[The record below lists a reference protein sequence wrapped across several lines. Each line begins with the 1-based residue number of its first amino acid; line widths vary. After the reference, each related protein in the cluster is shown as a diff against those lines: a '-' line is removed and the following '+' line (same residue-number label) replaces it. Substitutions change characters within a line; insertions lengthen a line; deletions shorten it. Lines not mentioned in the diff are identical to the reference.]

1 MPESLI
7 DLHSHWFSPTA
18 TRWLSDRR
26 QGVRIEYADDGA
38 ATLVRGVND
47 ALPARFALGPQ
58 WFDLQLRLAHLESV
72 GISHQLLSWPTTLG
86 IDPLT
91 APGEALSLWRGYN
104 DDLAALVRQYPRR
117 FSAVAALSTS
127 DIPWSVAEL
136 ARAHEY
142 GGLIG
147 AVLPV
152 NVLASSEAA
161 AHIRPLLVEAQKH
174 GSHLYLHTGYGHADI
189 GGQPSAEVAN
199 DLPAIRSALNTAS
212 AFANAVFTLL
222 FTELLDEFPAITV
235 QVAMLGGSGIFA
247 NILEH
252 ILAAPERYG
261 AVDIRA
267 RLARVTFDTGAAGR
281 GTEAITQVVRLIGA
295 EQVVFGSDYAPWA
308 DTREVIDNIR
318 RAPLD
323 AATQRALFH
332 DNAARLLR
340 SKGVVLTEKSP
351 TEAFA

>member
-18 TRWLSDRR
+18 TRWLSERR
-26 QGVRIEYADDGA
+26 HGVRIEYADNGA
-38 ATLVRGVND
+38 ATLVRDVND
-47 ALPARFALGPQ
+47 ALPPRFALGPQ
-58 WFDLQLRLAHLESV
+58 WFDLELRLAHLDSV

-86 IDPLT
+86 VDPLT
-91 APGEALSLWRGYN
+91 GPGEALELWRSYN

-127 DIPWSVAEL
+127 DIAWSVAEL

-152 NVLASSEAA
+152 NVLASREAA

-174 GSHLYLHTGYGHADI
+174 NSHLYLHTGYGHASVS
-189 GGQPSAEVAN
+189 GQPAAELAN
-199 DLPAIRSALNTAS
+199 DLPAIRAALSTAS

-222 FTELLDEFPAITV
+222 FSDLLDEFPAITV

-247 NILEH
+247 NLLEQ
-252 ILAAPERYG
+252 ILATPERYG
-261 AVDIRA
+261 VGDIRA
-267 RLARVTFDTGAAGR
+267 RLARLTFDTGAAGR
-281 GTEAITQVVRLIGA
+281 GTEAITHVARVLGH
-295 EQVVFGSDYAPWA
+295 EQVVFGTDYAPFA
-308 DTREVIDNIR
+308 DTREVIENIWR
-318 RAPLD
+318 TPLD
-323 AATQRALFH
+323 AAAQRDIFFH
-332 DNAARLLR
+332 NPARLLR
-340 SKGVVLTEKSP
+340 SKGVTLTDL
-351 TEAFA
+351 T